1 MMAPTCVAGFSG
13 SPKGT
18 RRDSAATR
26 ATRSPATSSCT
37 MMRLPELQ
45 HSPAL
50 K

>member
-1 MMAPTCVAGFSG
+1 MIAPTCVRGSSG

-18 RRDSAATR
+18 LRDSATTFSTSA
-26 ATRSPATSSCT
+26 SATSSCT
-37 MMRLPELQ
+37 MIRLPELQ